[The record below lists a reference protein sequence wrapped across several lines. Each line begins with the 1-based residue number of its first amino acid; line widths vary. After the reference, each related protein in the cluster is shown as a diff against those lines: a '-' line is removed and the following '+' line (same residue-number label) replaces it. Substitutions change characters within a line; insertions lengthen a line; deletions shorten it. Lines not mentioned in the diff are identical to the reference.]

1 MRLGNISPDCPN
13 DHRYRVKLPIERSD
27 SCFSPNS
34 LPMPYSI
41 NQLAAILLLVTC
53 PCIAVADEITPVS
66 YPNRSDLLV
75 YRDAQGTLQRVKT
88 ADDWQHRVNHIRTS
102 MEAVMGRLPVDSP
115 LPLDIQYGETTL
127 LKHYSRRHV
136 SFNVEQH
143 DRLTGWLLVP
153 NVANDRMPQAAIICL
168 PGSSKAGKD
177 NPVGLGNRAEMAYA
191 HELACRGYVCL
202 SLDYPILHDK
212 EYPCDPYQLGYQ
224 SATMKGIVN
233 HRRGIDLLQS
243 LPFVDREKI
252 GVIGH
257 SLGGHNALF
266 LAVFDQRIKAIVS
279 SCGFNVFA
287 KHNGGDIRAWSSR
300 YYMPLI
306 KTRYGD
312 DPKKVPFDFTEVL
325 AALAPRPVFANA
337 PLHDQP
343 DFEVSGVRDCFAA
356 AMPVYTQIFDAKD
369 HLQARHPDTGHR
381 FPPTER
387 QAAYA
392 FLDKHLRR
400 QHSGVDLTNGL
411 AAHWPLQGSFQDRVN
426 PNRTTVRVGKVDL
439 DTDKTSAAFFGSEA
453 HIAIDAND
461 APRIGKHDFSLA
473 TWVRCDEPSDSLPG
487 DLISQYDVSKKRGFH
502 LTLKSA
508 PGSTTN
514 QANWRHLQ
522 FGIDDDHSS
531 RWRDCGRPGNATLAF
546 ALAVHNGHL
555 YAGTCEPG
563 IEQSGRVYRFAGGN
577 QWVDCGAPDQSNSV
591 TSLAVY
597 RGELYAGTGKY
608 RLAGSSLSE
617 SDNPNLGGRIFRYD
631 DANRWVDCGQ
641 LPNTEAVGGMVV
653 FQDRLYASSLYR
665 PAGFFRYQPESSAD
679 QTDLW
684 ATLPVPTGLDLTSDL
699 RVEKRVEALTVFDK
713 HLYASSY
720 DGGHVYRFDG
730 EQWTDCGLLGNN
742 TQTYSFAQY
751 QGKLHVGTWPS
762 GKVFR
767 FENLNRWTDVGRL
780 GEELEV
786 MGMSVHNGRLIA
798 GTLPLAEV
806 YAYDGAQSWHRLTQL
821 DSTPDVKYRRAWT
834 MAEHDGEL
842 YCSTLPSGKVFAYSQ
857 GHQAVWGQPL
867 PNRWCHVTA
876 IKSGQQLR
884 IYVDGELVAKSHLDE
899 QANFDLNCESEMR
912 IGSGMNGPLNGRLS
926 DMRIYNRALND
937 AEIEALAKQSKP
949 E

>member
-1 MRLGNISPDCPN
+1 MHHS
-13 DHRYRVKLPIERSD
+13 
-27 SCFSPNS
+27 FS
-34 LPMPYSI
+34 
-41 NQLAAILLLVTC
+41 QLAAILLLALF
-53 PCIAVADEITPVS
+53 PCVAIAEEITPVL
-66 YPNRSDLLV
+66 YTNRSDLLV
-75 YRDAQGTLQRVKT
+75 YRDPQGMLQPVKT
-88 ADDWQHRVNHIRTS
+88 AEDWQHRVNHIRTS

-115 LPLDIQYGETTL
+115 LPLDIQYGETTPM
-127 LKHYSRRHV
+127 KHYSRRHV
-136 SFNVEQH
+136 AFTVEQG
-143 DRLTGWLLVP
+143 DRLTGWLLIP
-153 NVANDRMPQAAIICL
+153 HVANDRMPQAAMICL
-168 PGSSKAGKD
+168 PGSSKEGKD

-202 SLDYPILHDK
+202 SLDYPILHAK
-212 EYPCDPYQLGYQ
+212 EYHCDPYQLGYQ

-243 LPFVDREKI
+243 LPFVDREKV

-266 LAVFDQRIKAIVS
+266 LAVFDDRIKAIVS

-312 DPKKVPFDFTEVL
+312 DPKKLPFDFTEVL

-343 DFEVSGVRDCFAA
+343 DFEVSGVRDCFDA
-356 AMPVYTQIFDAKD
+356 AMPVYTQIFNAQDQ
-369 HLQARHPDTGHR
+369 LQARYPDTGHR
-381 FPPTER
+381 FPPAER

-400 QHSGVDLTNGL
+400 QQSGADLNNGL
-411 AAHWPLQGSFQDRVN
+411 AAHWPLQGDFQDKVN
-426 PNRTTVRVGKVDL
+426 PSRIPVRVGQVDL
-439 DTDKTSAAFFGSEA
+439 NSHKTSAAFFGAEA
-453 HIAIDAND
+453 FIAIGAND
-461 APRIGKHDFSLA
+461 APRISKQDFSLA
-473 TWVRCDEPSDSLPG
+473 MWLRCDEPSDSLPG

-514 QANWRHLQ
+514 QANWRNLQ

-546 ALAVHNGHL
+546 ALAVHNGNL

-563 IEQSGRVYRFAGGN
+563 IEQSGRVYRYAGN
-577 QWVDCGAPDQSNSV
+577 SQWIDCGAPDRSNSV

-608 RLAGSSLSE
+608 RLAGSSLAE
-617 SDNPNLGGRIFRYD
+617 SGNPNLGGRIYRYD

-665 PAGFFRYQPESSAD
+665 PAGFFRYQPKS
-679 QTDLW
+679 TDSQSDRW
-684 ATLPVPTGLDLTSDL
+684 TSLPVPTGLDLASDM
-699 RVEKRVEALTVFDK
+699 RVEKRVEALTVFEK
-713 HLYASSY
+713 YLYASSY

-730 EQWTDCGLLGNN
+730 TQWTDCGLLGDN

-767 FENLNRWTDVGRL
+767 FENVNRWTDVGRL

-806 YAYDGAQSWHRLTQL
+806 YAYDGAQSWQRLTQL

-834 MAEHDGEL
+834 MAEHDGEV

-857 GHQAVWGQPL
+857 GHQAAWGHPL
-867 PNRWCHVTA
+867 PNHWCHVTA

-884 IYVDGELVAKSHLDE
+884 IYLDGELVAMSHLDE

-912 IGSGMNGPLNGRLS
+912 IGSGTNGPLNGRLS
-926 DMRIYNRALND
+926 DVRIYTRALND
-937 AEIEALAKQSKP
+937 VEAEALAKQSKP
-949 E
+949 N

>member
-1 MRLGNISPDCPN
+1 MHHFIKQL
-13 DHRYRVKLPIERSD
+13 
-27 SCFSPNS
+27 S
-34 LPMPYSI
+34 L
-41 NQLAAILLLVTC
+41 ALLLVFL
-53 PCIAVADEITPVS
+53 PCVAIADEITPIS

-75 YRDAQGTLQRVKT
+75 YQDAQGALQPIKT
-88 ADDWQHRVNHIRTS
+88 ADDWQHRVSHIRTS
-102 MEAVMGRLPVDSP
+102 MEAVMGRLPTDSP
-115 LPLDIQYGETTL
+115 LPLNVEYGETFP
-127 LKHYSRRHV
+127 LKHYTRRHV
-136 SFNVEQH
+136 TFTVEQG
-143 DRLTGWLLVP
+143 DRLTGWLLIP
-153 NVANDRMPQAAIICL
+153 NSVTDQMPQAAMICL
-168 PGSSKAGKD
+168 PGSSTEGKD
-177 NPVGLGNRAEMAYA
+177 NPVGLSNRAEMAYA

-202 SLDYPILHDK
+202 SLDYPILHAT
-212 EYPCDPYQLGYQ
+212 EYTCDPYQLGYA

-233 HRRGIDLLQS
+233 HRRGVDLLQS

-266 LAVFDQRIKAIVS
+266 LAVFDQRIKAIIS

-287 KHNGGDIRAWSSR
+287 KHNGGDIRAWSSQ

-312 DPKKVPFDFTEVL
+312 DPKKMPFDFTEVL

-343 DFEVSGVRDCFAA
+343 DFEVSGVRDCFDA
-356 AMPVYTQIFDAKD
+356 AMPVYAQIFNAKD
-369 HLQARHPDTGHR
+369 HLQARYPDAGHR
-381 FPPTER
+381 FPSAER

-400 QHSGVDLTNGL
+400 QQTSVDLNNAL
-411 AAHWPLQGSFQDRVN
+411 SAHWPLHGHAQDIVN
-426 PNRTTVRVGKVDL
+426 PNRVPVYDGRL
-439 DTDKTSAAFFGSEA
+439 DPDTEKTSAAFFGSKA
-453 HIAIDAND
+453 YIATAAKD
-461 APRIGKHDFSLA
+461 APKIGKQDFSLA
-473 TWVRCDEPSDSLPG
+473 MWVRCDEPSDSLPG

-546 ALAVHNGHL
+546 ALAVHNGNLH
-555 YAGTCEPG
+555 AGTCEPG
-563 IEQSGRVYRFAGGN
+563 SDQSGRVYRYAASDR
-577 QWVDCGAPDQSNSV
+577 WIDCGAPDQSNTV

-597 RGELYAGTGKY
+597 RGKLYAGTGKY
-608 RLAGSSLSE
+608 RLAGSSLAE
-617 SDNPNLGGRIFRYD
+617 SGNQSMGGRIYRYD

-665 PAGFFRYQPESSAD
+665 PAGFFRYQPESPGSE
-679 QTDLW
+679 TGLW
-684 ATLPVPTGLDLTSDL
+684 TSLPVPTGLDVVSEDV
-699 RVEKRVEALTVFDK
+699 VEKRVEALTVFDK
-713 HLYASSY
+713 YLYASSY

-730 EQWTDCGLLGNN
+730 TAWTDCGLLGDN

-751 QGKLHVGTWPS
+751 QGELHVGTWPS

-767 FENLNRWTDVGRL
+767 FEDVNRWTDVGRL

-806 YAYDGAQSWHRLTQL
+806 YAYDGAQSWQRLTQL
-821 DSTPDVKYRRAWT
+821 DATPDVKYRRAWT
-834 MAEHDGEL
+834 MAEHDGEV

-857 GHQAVWGQPL
+857 GHQVAWGHSL
-867 PNRWCHVTA
+867 PNRWCHITA
-876 IKSGQQLR
+876 IKSAHQLR
-884 IYVDGELVAKSHLDE
+884 LYVDGELVAQSHLPE
-899 QANFDLNCESEMR
+899 QTQFDLNCESDLR

-926 DMRIYNRALND
+926 DVRVYSRALND
-937 AEIEALAKQSKP
+937 VEIEALADLSLHPSAPLAK
-949 E
+949 

>member
-1 MRLGNISPDCPN
+1 MHHQII
-13 DHRYRVKLPIERSD
+13 H
-27 SCFSPNS
+27 
-34 LPMPYSI
+34 
-41 NQLAAILLLVTC
+41 LAIALLLATS
-53 PCIAVADEITPVS
+53 PWTAMADDITPVP
-66 YPNRSDLLV
+66 YPNRADLLV
-75 YRDAQGTLQRVKT
+75 YKDNQGTLQPVKT
-88 ADDWQHRVNHIRTS
+88 ADDWQRRVSHIRSS
-102 MEAVMGRLPVDSP
+102 MEAVMGKLPADSP
-115 LPLDIQYGETTL
+115 LPLDIQYGETTQ
-127 LKHYSRRHV
+127 LKHYTRRHV
-136 SFNVEQH
+136 TFTVEQG

-153 NVANDRMPQAAIICL
+153 NIATDSMPQAAMICL
-168 PGSSKAGKD
+168 PGSSKEGKD
-177 NPVGLGNRAEMAYA
+177 NPTGLGNRAEMAYA
-191 HELACRGYVCL
+191 HEIACRGYVCL
-202 SLDYPILHDK
+202 SLDYPILHAK
-212 EYPCDPYQLGYQ
+212 EYPCDPYKLGYK

-287 KHNGGDIRAWSSR
+287 KHNGGDIRAWSSH

-306 KTRYGD
+306 KTHYED
-312 DPKKVPFDFTEVL
+312 DPQKMPFDFTEVL
-325 AALAPRPVFANA
+325 AACAPRPVFANA

-343 DFEVSGVRDCFAA
+343 DFEVSGVRDCFDAA
-356 AMPVYTQIFDAKD
+356 LPVYAQIFNAKD
-369 HLQARHPDTGHR
+369 NLQARYPDAGHR
-381 FPPTER
+381 FPSAER

-400 QHSGVDLTNGL
+400 QQTSVDLNNAL
-411 AAHWPLQGSFQDRVN
+411 AAHWALEGSSQDKVN
-426 PNRTTVRVGKVDL
+426 PNRIPVHDGRTDD

-453 HIAIDAND
+453 YIAIGAKD
-461 APRIGKHDFSLA
+461 APRIGKQDFSLA
-473 TWVRCDEPSDSLPG
+473 MWLRCDEPSDSLPG
-487 DLISQYDVSKKRGFH
+487 DLISQYDASKQRGFH

-522 FGIDDDHSS
+522 FGIDDAQSS
-531 RWRDCGRPGNATLAF
+531 PWRDCGRPGNATLAF
-546 ALAVHNGHL
+546 ALAVHNGFL

-563 IEQSGRVYRFAGGN
+563 INQSGRVYRYAGGE
-577 QWVDCGAPDQSNSV
+577 QWIDCGAPDQSNSV

-608 RLAGSSLSE
+608 RLAGSSLAE
-617 SDNPNLGGRIFRYD
+617 SGNSTLGGRIYRYD
-631 DANRWVDCGQ
+631 DGNRWVDCGQ

-665 PAGFFRYQPESSAD
+665 PAGFFRYEPESSGSGIG
-679 QTDLW
+679 QWTS
-684 ATLPVPTGLDLTSDL
+684 LPVPTGLDPTTSNA
-699 RVEKRVEALTVFDK
+699 VEKRVEALTVFDK
-713 HLYASSY
+713 YLYASSY

-730 EQWTDCGLLGNN
+730 TQWTDCGLLGDN

-767 FENLNRWTDVGRL
+767 FENLNQWTDVGRL

-806 YAYDGAQSWHRLTQL
+806 YAYDGAQSWQRMTQL

-834 MAEHDGEL
+834 MAEHDGEA

-857 GHQAVWGQPL
+857 GHQVAWGQPL

-876 IKSGQQLR
+876 IKSAQQLR
-884 IYVDGELVAKSHLDE
+884 LYVDGELVAQSSMPNQTD
-899 QANFDLNCESEMR
+899 FDLNCESDLR
-912 IGSGMNGPLNGRLS
+912 IGSGANGPVNGRLS
-926 DMRIYNRALND
+926 NVRVYTRALND
-937 AEIEALAKQSKP
+937 VEIEALADKAFRPSPTVAK
-949 E
+949 

>member
-1 MRLGNISPDCPN
+1 MHHHFIQ
-13 DHRYRVKLPIERSD
+13 
-27 SCFSPNS
+27 F
-34 LPMPYSI
+34 
-41 NQLAAILLLVTC
+41 AIVLLLATS
-53 PCIAVADEITPVS
+53 PWIAIADQITPVE
-66 YPNRSDLLV
+66 YPSRSDLLV
-75 YRDAQGTLQRVKT
+75 YKDEQGTLQPVKT
-88 ADDWQHRVNHIRTS
+88 ADDWQRRVGHIRES
-102 MEAVMGRLPVDSP
+102 MEAVMGRLPADSP
-115 LPLDIQYGETTL
+115 LPLDIQFGETTTL
-127 LKHYSRRHV
+127 RHYTRRHV
-136 SFNVEQH
+136 TFTIEQG
-143 DRLTGWLLVP
+143 DRLTGWLLIP
-153 NVANDRMPQAAIICL
+153 DTATDQTPQAAMICL
-168 PGSSKAGKD
+168 PGSSPEGKD

-202 SLDYPILHDK
+202 SLDYPILHAK
-212 EYPCDPYQLGYQ
+212 EYQCDPYQLGYE

-233 HRRGIDLLQS
+233 HRRGVDLLQS
-243 LPFVDREKI
+243 LPFVDRDKV

-300 YYMPLI
+300 YYMPSI
-306 KTRYGD
+306 KTRYED
-312 DPKKVPFDFTEVL
+312 DPRKVPFDFTEVL
-325 AALAPRPVFANA
+325 AVLAPRPVFANA

-356 AMPVYTQIFDAKD
+356 AMPVYTQIFHAKD
-369 HLQARHPDTGHR
+369 NLQARYPDTGHR
-381 FPPTER
+381 FPPAER

-400 QHSGVDLTNGL
+400 QPASVDLNNAL
-411 AAHWPLQGSFQDRVN
+411 AAHWPLRSNAQDLVN
-426 PNRTTVRVGKVDL
+426 PNRLPVRTAGVDL
-439 DTDKTSAAFFGSEA
+439 ETYKTSAAIFGPGAGLATSA
-453 HIAIDAND
+453 TD
-461 APRIGKHDFSLA
+461 APQIGKHDFSLA
-473 TWVRCDEPSDSLPG
+473 MWVRCDEPSGSLPG
-487 DLISQYDVSKKRGFH
+487 DLISQYDVVKKRGFH

-522 FGIDDDHSS
+522 FGIDDDRSS
-531 RWRDCGRPGNATLAF
+531 SWRDCGRPGNTLLAF
-546 ALAVHNGHL
+546 ALAVHNGNL

-563 IEQSGRVYRFAGGN
+563 IDQSGRVYRYAGSD
-577 QWVDCGAPDQSNSV
+577 QWIDCGAPDQSNSV

-617 SDNPNLGGRIFRYD
+617 SENQNLGGRIFRYD

-665 PAGFFRYQPESSAD
+665 PAGFFRFEPESPTSGTG
-679 QTDLW
+679 QWTS
-684 ATLPVPTGLDLTSDL
+684 LPVPMGFDPTSNNM
-699 RVEKRVEALTVFDK
+699 VEKRVEALTVFEK
-713 HLYASSY
+713 YLYASSY

-730 EQWTDCGLLGNN
+730 TEWTDCGLLGDN

-762 GKVFR
+762 GKVYR
-767 FENLNRWTDVGRL
+767 FEDKNQNEWTDVGRL

-806 YAYDGAQSWHRLTQL
+806 YAYDGAQSWQRMTQL
-821 DSTPDVKYRRAWT
+821 DLTPDVKYRRAWT
-834 MAEHDGEL
+834 MAEHDGEV
-842 YCSTLPSGKVFAYSQ
+842 YCSTLPSGKVFSYSQ
-857 GHQAVWGQPL
+857 GHQVAWGHSL

-876 IKSGQQLR
+876 IKSAQQLR
-884 IYVDGELVAKSHLDE
+884 LYVDGELVAQSFLPE
-899 QANFDLNCESEMR
+899 QSDFDLDCESDLR
-912 IGSGMNGPLNGRLS
+912 IGSGMNGPLNGRLA
-926 DMRIYNRALND
+926 DVRFYLRALAD
-937 AEIEALAKQSKP
+937 EEIKALSMQSKP